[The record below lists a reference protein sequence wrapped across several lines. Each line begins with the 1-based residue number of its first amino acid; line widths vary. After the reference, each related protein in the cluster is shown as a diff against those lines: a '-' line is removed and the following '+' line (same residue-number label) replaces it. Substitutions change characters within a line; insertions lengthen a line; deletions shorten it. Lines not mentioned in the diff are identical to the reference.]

1 MRWIG
6 FNTGGALAASLFMLV
21 SVGCGGGGDGGDDSS
36 GQQPQNLAATNIA
49 GQMLTLSGNST
60 REITLEPDGSAWSE
74 NQNGT
79 VRGGTYQYNANGNS
93 AELILSESGASSTVR
108 LAFSS
113 NDSGAFV
120 ADQDQGTFRL
130 QSVPEDPNNPC
141 PGDPGGGLAA
151 TGLNG
156 RILHGTRTF
165 TSTGPVGQTHVYT
178 FSGTNFH
185 DSDPP
190 EESEGAYNYAP
201 DGDHAL
207 LTLAYESPR
216 EFNGDRH
223 EMALTFETQ
232 TSGTFESTYTR
243 RDGTMIQIN
252 GTFRIE

>member
-1 MRWIG
+1 M
-6 FNTGGALAASLFMLV
+6 LA
-21 SVGCGGGGDGGDDSS
+21 
-36 GQQPQNLAATNIA
+36 
-49 GQMLTLSGNST
+49 LSGNST
-60 REITLEPDGSAWSE
+60 REITFEPEGNIWSE

-79 VRGGTYQYNANGNS
+79 VHGGTYQYSATGNS
-93 AELILSESGASSTVR
+93 AELILSESAASSTVR
-108 LAFSS
+108 LTFSS
-113 NDSGAFV
+113 NDSGAYL

-130 QSVPEDPNNPC
+130 QSAPDPNDPG

-178 FSGTNFH
+178 FSGNNFH

-190 EESEGAYNYAP
+190 EESDGMYNYAP
-201 DGDHAL
+201 NGDHAL
-207 LTLAYESPR
+207 LTLAYETPR
-216 EFNGDRH
+216 EFSGDRH
-223 EMALTFETQ
+223 EMALTFETE